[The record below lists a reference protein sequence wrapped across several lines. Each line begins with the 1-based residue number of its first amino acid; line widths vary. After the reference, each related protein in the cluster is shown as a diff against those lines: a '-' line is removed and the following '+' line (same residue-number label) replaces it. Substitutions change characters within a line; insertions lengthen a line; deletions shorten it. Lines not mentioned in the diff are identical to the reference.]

1 MFDQAG
7 TGVGRWGRSRT
18 IRDGLALVRLLIFSW
33 RQDVAKALVG
43 HFVAPDPIAA
53 AQVRALRQRV
63 EQLEARVILLE
74 AELAATTTAEIDTA
88 LV

>member
-1 MFDQAG
+1 M
-7 TGVGRWGRSRT
+7 
-18 IRDGLALVRLLIFSW
+18 
-33 RQDVAKALVG
+33 AKALVG

-63 EQLEARVILLE
+63 DELEARVMLLE
-74 AELAATTTAEIDTA
+74 AELAAARAPEIDTA

>member
-1 MFDQAG
+1 M
-7 TGVGRWGRSRT
+7 
-18 IRDGLALVRLLIFSW
+18 
-33 RQDVAKALVG
+33 AKALVG

-63 EQLEARVILLE
+63 DELEARVMLLE
-74 AELAATTTAEIDTA
+74 AELAAATTAKIDTA